1 MRRLAMFAMLL
12 AGCDAQAGVETTI
25 AFVVL
30 FGTLARIF
38 VDPEA
43 R

>member
-1 MRRLAMFAMLL
+1 MRSLVLLATLL

-25 AFVVL
+25 AFVVI

-38 VDPEA
+38 VDPDA

>member
-1 MRRLAMFAMLL
+1 MRRLALIATLL
-12 AGCDAQAGVETTI
+12 AGCDAQGGVETAI
-25 AFVVL
+25 AFVLL

-38 VDPEA
+38 VDPQA

>member
-1 MRRLAMFAMLL
+1 MRRLALLATLL
-12 AGCDAQAGVETTI
+12 AGCDAQAGIETTL
-25 AFVVL
+25 AFAVL

-38 VDPEA
+38 VDPDA

>member
-1 MRRLAMFAMLL
+1 MRRLALFATLL
-12 AGCDAQAGVETTI
+12 AGCDAQAGVETAI

-38 VDPEA
+38 VDPDV